1 MPGTIARLGEG
12 RIGAITVMQDL
23 STTSDRYPRLLT
35 CPNNYCAEFL
45 KTVQHNP
52 KQNYVGIHS
61 EVK

>member
-12 RIGAITVMQDL
+12 RIGAIIVMQDL

-35 CPNNYCAEFL
+35 CPYNYCAEVL